1 MTTTCLIG
9 VCVAASANE
18 PVLAAKVGAVPMLS
32 IVVAERRA
40 SVVLHDRSGMFF
52 ILPLEKMVPSMNSAA
67 NVDASRR
74 LLRREHWR
82 L

>member
-1 MTTTCLIG
+1 
-9 VCVAASANE
+9 
-18 PVLAAKVGAVPMLS
+18 MLS